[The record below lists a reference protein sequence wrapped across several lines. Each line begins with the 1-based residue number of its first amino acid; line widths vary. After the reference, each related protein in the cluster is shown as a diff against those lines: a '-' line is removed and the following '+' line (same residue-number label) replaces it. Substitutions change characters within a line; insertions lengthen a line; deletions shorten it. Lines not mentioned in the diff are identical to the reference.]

1 MFRAALLAAALAACA
16 SLPPSAA
23 TAQTRQAAYAQVMGD
38 ATPPIGWVEF
48 CAQAEHAR
56 DCDAPALKPVAADLD
71 ERRWRYLLEVNARV
85 NRDITAVTDMDH
97 WGVAER
103 WSYPTDGK
111 GDCEDFV
118 LEKRKRLM
126 EAGWPRQALLITVV
140 RDRKGDGHA
149 ILTVKTDRGDFVLDN
164 QESKVKLWTETGYKF
179 VKRQSD
185 QNPNR
190 WVSLGNVDT
199 NVVTASRN

>member
-1 MFRAALLAAALAACA
+1 MFRPALLAAALAACA
-16 SLPPSAA
+16 SLPLSTA

-48 CAQAEHAR
+48 CAQSEHAR
-56 DCDAPALKPVAADLD
+56 DCDVPAFKPVAADLD

-199 NVVTASRN
+199 NLVTASRN